1 MNRVLTM
8 VALALLAVTA
18 GCQANRPA
26 YNFPCTPRAYDAGL
40 CEQPSWNLVGRVLDQ
55 Q

>member
-1 MNRVLTM
+1 MNRSLTV
-8 VALALLAVTA
+8 VALALLAFTA
-18 GCQANRPA
+18 GCQTNRPA
-26 YNFPCTPRAYDAGL
+26 YNFPCTYHAYDAGL